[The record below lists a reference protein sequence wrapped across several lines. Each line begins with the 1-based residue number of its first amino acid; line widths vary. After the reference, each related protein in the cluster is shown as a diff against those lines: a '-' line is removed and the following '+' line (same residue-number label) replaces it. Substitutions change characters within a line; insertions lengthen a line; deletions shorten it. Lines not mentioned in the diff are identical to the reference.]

1 VAQTGTV
8 QEVFSRP
15 ANLAVAGL
23 FTVETVQPGRIVKTA
38 DDLVTVA
45 VGSALLTA
53 VEGNLHLAAT
63 VRSVTREGPFLRVEV
78 SCGFTLTVL
87 LTRQAGEELA
97 LETGDRVVALVKAPQ
112 IHLIPRSA

>member
-1 VAQTGTV
+1 
-8 QEVFSRP
+8 
-15 ANLAVAGL
+15 
-23 FTVETVQPGRIVKTA
+23 
-38 DDLVTVA
+38 
-45 VGSALLTA
+45 
-53 VEGNLHLAAT
+53 
-63 VRSVTREGPFLRVEV
+63 VTREGPFLRVEV